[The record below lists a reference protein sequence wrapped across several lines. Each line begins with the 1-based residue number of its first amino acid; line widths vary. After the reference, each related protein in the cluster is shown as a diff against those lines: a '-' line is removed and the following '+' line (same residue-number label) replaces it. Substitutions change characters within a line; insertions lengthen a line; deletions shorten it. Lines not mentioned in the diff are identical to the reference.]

1 MTYLVSTETRDSY
14 YHLSIWHQNKNVIG
28 RIQSETVDELITE
41 QRSEIRHCCAES
53 ADVQGSECTSWVLS
67 SVNILNDAHD
77 KG

>member
-41 QRSEIRHCCAES
+41 QRSEIRAS
-53 ADVQGSECTSWVLS
+53 DFLFIAS
-67 SVNILNDAHD
+67 SVSWLPCQ
-77 KG
+77 KQ